1 MFSRLFGSRL
11 GTVQVQSPDGKGGWH
26 KVCKKTATWSTS
38 SQVQECLHIK
48 ETTVPESVSTSL
60 QYTTVLGKQ
69 LGMIVTWTTVSL
81 PQVVKLRLSQA
92 LKKTPPP
99 PQTKQAICH
108 HHVCGTVSLLVGGAK
123 MAFNVEGCLCLIQ
136 EVHLRPLWLLS
147 DITLPGLA
155 TT

>member
-1 MFSRLFGSRL
+1 MEKEAGIKFVRRQQHEVHRLRFRSAFILRR
-11 GTVQVQSPDGKGGWH
+11 Q
-26 KVCKKTATWSTS
+26 
-38 SQVQECLHIK
+38 I
-48 ETTVPESVSTSL
+48 PESVSTSL

-99 PQTKQAICH
+99 HTHTQTKQAICH
-108 HHVCGTVSLLVGGAK
+108 HHVCGTVSLLVEGAK

>member
-1 MFSRLFGSRL
+1 M
-11 GTVQVQSPDGKGGWH
+11 QVQSPDGKGGWH
-26 KVCKKTATWSTS
+26 KVCKKTATGSTS

-48 ETTVPESVSTSL
+48 EATVPESVSTSL

-69 LGMIVTWTTVSL
+69 SGMIVTWTTVSL

-92 LKKTPPP
+92 LKKTPPH
-99 PQTKQAICH
+99 TKQAICH

-136 EVHLRPLWLLS
+136 EVHLRPLVAL
-147 DITLPGLA
+147 IRYHIA
-155 TT
+155 

>member
-1 MFSRLFGSRL
+1 MEKEAGIKFVRRQQHEVHRLRFRSAFILRR
-11 GTVQVQSPDGKGGWH
+11 Q
-26 KVCKKTATWSTS
+26 
-38 SQVQECLHIK
+38 I
-48 ETTVPESVSTSL
+48 PESVSTSL

-99 PQTKQAICH
+99 HTHTQTKQAICH

>member
-1 MFSRLFGSRL
+1 MEKEAGIKFVRRQQHEVHRLRFRSAFILRRQQYL
-11 GTVQVQSPDGKGGWH
+11 
-26 KVCKKTATWSTS
+26 KVS
-38 SQVQECLHIK
+38 LHRFN
-48 ETTVPESVSTSL
+48 

-99 PQTKQAICH
+99 HTAICH